1 MTLFTE
7 NPPVRSLRMGG
18 QRGGHIRVLGLT
30 EKEHELAAGNMA
42 AVFANAGFFF
52 FLLVLHSMW
61 DLSSWTRDPTHTR
74 CTGSTLS

>member
-1 MTLFTE
+1 MLFTE

-30 EKEHELAAGNMA
+30 EKEHELVAGNTA

-52 FLLVLHSMW
+52 FFFGCATQHV
-61 DLSSWTRDPTHTR
+61 
-74 CTGSTLS
+74 GS